1 MSKYILSIHHPR
13 HLIVLVTAGLLALVI
28 FSAPM
33 AFDQIAGTSLTTA
46 ANACQS
52 ASGGC

>member
-1 MSKYILSIHHPR
+1 MSKNIFSIRYQHR
-13 HLIVLVTAGLLALVI
+13 LVVVVIAGLLALAV

-33 AFDQIAGTSLTTA
+33 ALDQIAGTSLTTQ